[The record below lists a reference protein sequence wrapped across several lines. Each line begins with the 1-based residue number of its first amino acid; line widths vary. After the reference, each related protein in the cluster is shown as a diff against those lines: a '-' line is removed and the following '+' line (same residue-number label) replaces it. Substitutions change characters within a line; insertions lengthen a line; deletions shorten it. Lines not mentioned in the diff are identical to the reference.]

1 MRSALFVDDDHTV
14 AVTVECEANVGF
26 SIDHQPLKR
35 PRRGCSAAIVDVLA
49 VGCVKKSEDLRAGM
63 CEHGGRDAVRR
74 AVRAIKSDPHAIQL
88 RGHREKEVL
97 VLPHQATCIA
107 DQADPALG
115 RTRKHVLIGH
125 PALDLFLRY
134 VGELLRAVVEELD
147 AVVRR
152 RVMRRAD
159 DRPRDELTSFGE
171 VREAGGR
178 DVADKPHL
186 HADRAQTRGERAFEH
201 PPASSS
207 VPADDDR
214 VAAAPEDVPRRAT
227 EPERELRREVEI
239 RHTANAI
246 GTEQP
251 GH

>member
-1 MRSALFVDDDHTV
+1 MFWPSGASKKARTSAPECANTAGATRYVEPFAQSRAIRMPSSFGAIERRKSSMAPKLDGMRIALD
-14 AVTVECEANVGF
+14 C
-26 SIDHQPLKR
+26 
-35 PRRGCSAAIVDVLA
+35 
-49 VGCVKKSEDLRAGM
+49 
-63 CEHGGRDAVRR
+63 
-74 AVRAIKSDPHAIQL
+74 AIKSDPHAIQL